1 MIIGKGGETKR
12 MLHEKS
18 GCKSI
23 VIDSESGDVIIT
35 WGKPGSFD
43 PLMMMKLP
51 DVIKAIGRGMNPKKA
66 MSLLDDEMLFELI
79 ELKSFVGKKANQQ
92 RRIRS
97 RIIGS
102 EGKIRKRIEALT
114 NCELTV
120 YGGTIVIIGDD
131 IGLPMASDAI
141 KSLLNGAEHGP
152 VLKKLE
158 VVRKKHRISSKS
170 LESIETKETSLGFEH
185 LVPGL
190 SNIAERRNRKYKNS
204 QPDINNEEDLVIVK
218 TGNTF
223 EDKLTEDVS
232 VADIRKEL
240 FENENT
246 VIDKNTDHGLSDILK
261 RQKEREEKE
270 NDKLDIT

>member
-1 MIIGKGGETKR
+1 MHMSARDMQSSLKIPKKRIAMLIGKGGETKS
-12 MLHEKS
+12 MLIEKC

-23 VIDSESGDVIIT
+23 FVDSKTGDVTIN
-35 WGKPGSFD
+35 WGESGSFD
-43 PLMMMKLP
+43 PLMMMKVP
-51 DVIKAIGRGMNPKKA
+51 DMIKAIGRGMNPKKA

-114 NCELTV
+114 NCEITV

-131 IGLPMASDAI
+131 LGLPMASDAI

-158 VVRKKHRISSKS
+158 VVRKKQRISSKTIDY
-170 LESIETKETSLGFEH
+170 IETKETSLGFEH

-190 SNIAERRNRKYKNS
+190 SNITERRNRKYKNS
-204 QPDINNEEDLVIVK
+204 QPDINNEKDL
-218 TGNTF
+218 
-223 EDKLTEDVS
+223 E
-232 VADIRKEL
+232 EL
-240 FENENT
+240 MS
-246 VIDKNTDHGLSDILK
+246 LSDDENIDWS
-261 RQKEREEKE
+261 EE
-270 NDKLDIT
+270 

>member
-1 MIIGKGGETKR
+1 MYMSAPNMESSLKIPKKRIAIIIGKGGETKR

-23 VIDSESGDVIIT
+23 IIDSESGDVIIK
-35 WGKPGSFD
+35 WGKPGTFD

-114 NCELTV
+114 NCEITV

-131 IGLPMASDAI
+131 LGLPMASDAI

-158 VVRKKHRISSKS
+158 VVRKKQRISSKTIDY
-170 LESIETKETSLGFEH
+170 IETKETSLGFEH

-190 SNIAERRNRKYKNS
+190 SNITERRNRKYKNS
-204 QPDINNEEDLVIVK
+204 QPDINNEEDL
-218 TGNTF
+218 
-223 EDKLTEDVS
+223 E
-232 VADIRKEL
+232 EL
-240 FENENT
+240 MS
-246 VIDKNTDHGLSDILK
+246 LSDDENIDWS
-261 RQKEREEKE
+261 EE
-270 NDKLDIT
+270 

>member
-1 MIIGKGGETKR
+1 
-12 MLHEKS
+12 
-18 GCKSI
+18 
-23 VIDSESGDVIIT
+23 
-35 WGKPGSFD
+35 
-43 PLMMMKLP
+43 
-51 DVIKAIGRGMNPKKA
+51 MNPKKA

-204 QPDINNEEDLVIVK
+204 QPDINNEEDLV
-218 TGNTF
+218 
-223 EDKLTEDVS
+223 
-232 VADIRKEL
+232 EL
-240 FENENT
+240 MS
-246 VIDKNTDHGLSDILK
+246 LSDDENIDWS
-261 RQKEREEKE
+261 EE
-270 NDKLDIT
+270 